1 MTEKDKDGEK
11 LSGANRYLL
20 KFEPGKIP
28 EVSEFWS
35 LTMYDLT
42 FNLVQNPIDRWAMG
56 SLTGEY
62 KLADDGSLEIYIQ
75 HESPGVEKAAN
86 WLPAPKDEF
95 TLVFRTYG
103 PSENLIN
110 QTWEMPG
117 LIRLA

>member
-62 KLADDGSLEIYIQ
+62 MLADGGSLEIYIQ
-75 HESPGVEKAAN
+75 HESPGAEKEAN

-95 TLVFRTYG
+95 TLVFRTYS

-117 LIRLA
+117 LIRLE